1 MKQNEIYI
9 SRFSAWAPGIENAK
23 EWEEW
28 AQGKREILSVTDSPE
43 ILYTDSKFR
52 RRLSQ
57 ISKMTVQVVHDL
69 LPVNDDTKMIFLS
82 FRGELSRQ
90 YKVNKMI
97 IEDSSIL
104 PAAFSLSVF
113 NAPAALA
120 SMAFG
125 LKGGYSAIYPG
136 ENSFTS
142 GLSLAQAAFFGDESE
157 QLLFV
162 YADEKIPAEYAD
174 ILPEGNLDP
183 VGSQQRVPEEHPP
196 LAFGF
201 LLTGKPEAAAIP
213 LSSLKAG
220 TENPADFLKQL
231 ILSRKL

>member
-1 MKQNEIYI
+1 MKHNEIYI
-9 SRFSAWAPGIENAK
+9 SRFSAWAPGIENAN
-23 EWEEW
+23 EWKEW
-28 AQGKREILSVTDSPE
+28 AQGKREILSVTDSPQ
-43 ILYTDSKFR
+43 IMFADSKFR

-97 IEDSSIL
+97 IEDRSIL

-125 LKGGYSAIYPG
+125 LKGGYSAIFPDT
-136 ENSFTS
+136 FAS
-142 GLSLAQAAFFGDESE
+142 GISLAEAAFLCDDAE

-162 YADEKIPAEYAD
+162 YADENVPQEYAD
-174 ILPEGNLDP
+174 IT
-183 VGSQQRVPEEHPP
+183 EEHPWLFQP

-201 LLTGKPEAAAIP
+201 LLTGKAEPQDSSIL
-213 LSSLKAG
+213 LSSLKKEA
-220 TENPADFLKQL
+220 ESPADFLKHL

>member
-1 MKQNEIYI
+1 MNNNEIYI
-9 SRFSAWAPGIENAK
+9 SRFSAWAPGIENAN
-23 EWEEW
+23 EWKEW
-28 AQGKREILSVTDSPE
+28 AQGKREILSVSDSPE
-43 ILYTDSKFR
+43 IMYTDSKFR

-90 YKVNKMI
+90 FKVNKMI
-97 IEDSSIL
+97 IEDNSIL

-113 NAPAALA
+113 NTPVALA

-125 LKGGYSAIYPG
+125 LKGGYSAIYP
-136 ENSFTS
+136 NSFAS
-142 GLSLAQAAFFGDESE
+142 GISLAEAAFSCDEAE

-162 YADEKIPAEYAD
+162 YADEKAPAEYAE
-174 ILPEGNLDP
+174 IL
-183 VGSQQRVPEEHPP
+183 PEEHPP

-201 LLTGKPEAAAIP
+201 LLTRNPGDIP
-213 LSSLKAG
+213 LSSLKNE
-220 TENPADFLKQL
+220 TESPANFLKQL
-231 ILSRKL
+231 ILK